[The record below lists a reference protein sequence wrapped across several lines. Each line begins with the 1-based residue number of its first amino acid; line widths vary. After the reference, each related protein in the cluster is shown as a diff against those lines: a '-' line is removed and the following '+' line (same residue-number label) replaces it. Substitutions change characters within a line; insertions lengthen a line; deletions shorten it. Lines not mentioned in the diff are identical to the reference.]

1 MHRAF
6 EARNL
11 NTTSLLPPQNDWLTY
26 WCFNNE
32 LTDSLLQHEWC
43 VCDMDFVFSVRST
56 LFFFAFFLIFHSLW
70 YDKVYC
76 RRLHSD
82 SRMQIFDQKTI
93 NIVWFLWHFKPNS
106 CLFVKFNM
114 VIDFYYSNAKRYMWT
129 ATEENKKKKQ
139 KYCIKRGK
147 VNKKKKQKLYLCK
160 REIVF

>member
-1 MHRAF
+1 MHLKHAIWIQRPCCHPKMIDWHIDV
-6 EARNL
+6 L
-11 NTTSLLPPQNDWLTY
+11 TTNWLTVFY
-26 WCFNNE
+26 NMSDACVIWILF
-32 LTDSLLQHEWC
+32 SLSEVRYSSSLFFWFFIH
-43 VCDMDFVFSVRST
+43 CDMTKSIADDCTVTAVCKYLT
-56 LFFFAFFLIFHSLW
+56 
-70 YDKVYC
+70 K
-76 RRLHSD
+76 
-82 SRMQIFDQKTI
+82 KTI